1 MIIRPAIAAVLALA
15 VAAAAHEP
23 NPRDMERSFAA
34 IARRAMP
41 ASVAI
46 RTYEM
51 LSDPGAKAVVSKA
64 ISHGSGFFVSPK
76 GYILTNAHV
85 VEGADRVVV
94 ILGDG
99 IFLDA
104 DIAGRDD
111 WADLAL
117 LKVDAGRPVPVIH
130 ISEPGKAKPG
140 MWAFAVGNPK
150 GIAMSSGRLSF
161 TVGTVTGLGRDM
173 SGRLKSDGRFYGN
186 MIEADLSIWPG
197 SSGGPMLNSDGEVTG
212 VISAISTHDGDCS
225 KAGAVAYAI
234 PLEGYAL
241 RSLKAMLAGRPVRYS
256 RIGVSITELD
266 PVTRSRMRLRRGVR
280 GVLVTGVP
288 VGLPASAAGI
298 VAADIIMS
306 FNGLAVKSTSELIRA
321 VAVTKPG
328 SIVSV
333 ELLRGGKTLRV
344 HVAPTVK

>member
-1 MIIRPAIAAVLALA
+1 MIIRPAIVAMLALT
-15 VAAAAHEP
+15 AAPAHDP
-23 NPRDMERSFAA
+23 NPKEMEGSFTA

-51 LSDPGAKAVVSKA
+51 ISEPGAQATVSK
-64 ISHGSGFFVSPK
+64 SMLHGSGFFVSPE
-76 GYILTNAHV
+76 GHILTNAHV

-99 IFLDA
+99 TFLDA

-111 WADLAL
+111 WADLAM
-117 LKVDAGRPVPVIH
+117 LKVDAGRPVPVIP
-130 ISEPGKAKPG
+130 ISEPGKARPG

-161 TVGTVTGLGRDM
+161 TVGTVSGLGRDM
-173 SGRLKSDGRFYGN
+173 GGRLESDGRFYGN

-197 SSGGPMLNSDGEVTG
+197 SSGGPMLNSDGEAIG
-212 VISAISTHDGDCS
+212 VISAMSTHGEDC
-225 KAGAVAYAI
+225 KKGPGAVAYAI

-241 RSLKAMLAGRPVRYS
+241 RSLRAMLAGKPVRYS
-256 RIGVSITELD
+256 RIGVSIADLD
-266 PVTRSRMRLRRGVR
+266 PVTRSRMHLRRGVR
-280 GVLVTGVP
+280 GVLITEVP
-288 VGLPASAAGI
+288 DGLPAAEAGIAAG
-298 VAADIIMS
+298 DIILS
-306 FNGLAVKSTSELIRA
+306 FGGTAVKSTSELIRA

-328 SIVSV
+328 TISPIR
-333 ELLRGGKTLRV
+333 LLRKGRVLTLKV
-344 HVAPTVK
+344 VPTVK